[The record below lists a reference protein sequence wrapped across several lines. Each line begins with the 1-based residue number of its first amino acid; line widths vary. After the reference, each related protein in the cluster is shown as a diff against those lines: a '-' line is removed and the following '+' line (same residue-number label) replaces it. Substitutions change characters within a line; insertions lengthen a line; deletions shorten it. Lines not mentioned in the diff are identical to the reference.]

1 MGSNTPITGVLER
14 QNHKGGAEKVL
25 EEIMTKNFPKLE
37 RNINIEIQEAG
48 QILKKNKQTKSMPK
62 HIVILRT
69 SKN

>member
-25 EEIMTKNFPKLE
+25 EEIMTKNFPKLA
-37 RNINIEIQEAG
+37 RNINIEIQEAE
-48 QILKKNKQTKSMPK
+48 QILKKNKQKKSMPK
-62 HIVILRT
+62 HIIILRT